1 MPHPS
6 LPGRLIT
13 VVALAVIAGCS
24 QVQQAPQPVAVNI
37 VAINDLH
44 GYLQAST
51 FSYSDANGAH
61 EVRAGGVA
69 TLGGMLIQLRKQD
82 PQLLFIGAGDLV
94 GASPPLS
101 SMWADE
107 PTLQALRDMG
117 MNLSVI
123 GNHEL
128 DNGKAEFLRQLNGGC
143 ESSRPAKACQFRPTY
158 GGSGFPYIAANLID
172 TDTGKSLLPPYRIE
186 TVNGVKV
193 AFVGA
198 VLRDVASV
206 VSAKGMQGLSVQDEA
221 DAINKL
227 IPELHAQGANANV
240 AVVHQGGSTP
250 EAFDQQDCQHLSGD
264 IVDVAKRL
272 DPAVDV
278 LISAHSHQG
287 YLCKVGPLLVTQG
300 SSFGHFL
307 THLTLDVTPGQHHVT
322 RIQST
327 NLLADPSQ
335 YPADPKLA
343 ALQHEVETRSD
354 AVLLKPIGAIAVA
367 SIKRALDDSGES
379 PLGDLIADV
388 QLALGAKDGAQIG
401 FTNTGGI
408 RNDLTLEPGQRKLNF
423 AQVATVQ
430 PFENDVITFD
440 LSGRQLE
447 EVLNLQWKAD
457 EDVNFLQ
464 VSKGFTYRWDASR
477 PLSNR
482 VVPGSIQLNGK
493 PLKPEG
499 HYRVVMNSFLAAG
512 GDRFPL
518 FKEGLNRRNLGI
530 TDQDA
535 LIDYL
540 KTMDQQGLP
549 VGAAKSAGRIVRVN

>member
-1 MPHPS
+1 MMRF
-6 LPGRLIT
+6 LT
-13 VVALAVIAGCS
+13 VVALAFIAGCS
-24 QVQQAPQPVAVNI
+24 QVQHPPQPVAVNI

-44 GYLQAST
+44 GYLQANT
-51 FSYSDANGAH
+51 FSYSDANGEH
-61 EVRAGGVA
+61 KVRAGGIA
-69 TLGGMLIQLRKQD
+69 TLGGMLAQLRQQD
-82 PQLLFIGAGDLV
+82 PHLLFIGAGDLV

-101 SMWADE
+101 AMWADE
-107 PTLQALRDMG
+107 PTLDALHMMG
-117 MNLSVI
+117 MNLSAI

-128 DNGKAEFLRQLNGGC
+128 DNGKAEFLRQVNGGC
-143 ESSRPAKACQFRPTY
+143 NSSRPTKACQFRPAY
-158 GGSGFPYIAANLID
+158 GGSGVPYIAANLID
-172 TDTGKSLLPPYRIE
+172 TDTGKTLLPPYRIK

-198 VLRDVASV
+198 VLRDVAAV

-221 DAINKL
+221 DSINQL
-227 IPELHAQGANANV
+227 IPELEAQGANAIV
-240 AVVHQGGSTP
+240 AVVHQGGATP

-300 SSFGHFL
+300 SSFGHL
-307 THLTLDVTPGQHHVT
+307 MTHLTLDVTPGQHHVT
-322 RIQST
+322 RIQAT
-327 NLLADPSQ
+327 NLLADPAK

-343 ALQHEVETRSD
+343 ALQQEVEARSN
-354 AVLLKPIGAIAVA
+354 AVLLQPVGAIAVA
-367 SIKRALDDSGES
+367 SITRSADDAGES

-388 QLALGAKDGAQIG
+388 QLAVGAADGAKIG

-408 RNDLTLEPGQRKLNF
+408 RNDLALEPGQRLLNYG
-423 AQVATVQ
+423 QVATVQ
-430 PFENDVITFD
+430 PFDNAVVAFD

-447 EVLNLQWKAD
+447 AVLNLQWKTD

-477 PLSNR
+477 PLNSR
-482 VVPGSIQLNGK
+482 VVPGSIRLNGK
-493 PLKPEG
+493 QLKAEG
-499 HYRVVMNSFLAAG
+499 RYRVVMNSFLAAG
-512 GDRFPL
+512 GDRFAI
-518 FKEGLNRRNLGI
+518 FKEGRNRRDLGI
-530 TDQDA
+530 SDQEA

-540 KTMDQQGLP
+540 KAMEQKGQP
-549 VGAAKSAGRIVRVN
+549 VGSASSAGRIVRVK